1 MEKSH
6 INFYSVIQA
15 VLVTVATAILTSY
28 TTVKVVESQ
37 LENLMRRVELL
48 EGRVNLQSDRVS
60 RMEGSQEVIK
70 HELLKPRK

>member
-37 LENLMRRVELL
+37 LENLMHRVEIL

-60 RMEGSQEVIK
+60 RMEGSQEAIK